1 MPAMMRST
9 AVAGAFIA
17 ALSGHGLAQA
27 QDAATRVRAWRAQHE
42 PQILRELFDLVAI
55 PNVASDSDGIA
66 RNAAALTRMFEKR
79 RFLPETIPTGG
90 PPLVVAE
97 RQAANTK
104 RTMTFYF
111 HYDGQPVEPREW
123 THAPPFSP
131 VIVTDLTPGGRT
143 MKLDAVRGAIDPQ
156 WRVFGRSTSDDKSP
170 IVAFLAAIDALD
182 AAGISL
188 TSNIRVLM
196 EGEEEAGSPHLE
208 AAVRGHADRVRA
220 DALILVDGPRH
231 ASDRATMNF
240 GSRGLMGATITVY
253 GASRD
258 LHSGN
263 YGNWAPNPALDL
275 ARLLAS
281 MKQADGRV
289 TVEGFYD
296 DVVPLTAAERAAI
309 DDIPNVEATLM
320 QAYGFSRREN
330 PEERL
335 ELRHNQPTI
344 NVNAIEAGGGVGG
357 QGRTIIPGSASA
369 KIDVR
374 LVKALDPAKTFDRIV
389 AHIRKLGYFVVEA
402 EPDAAMRAAHPM
414 LARVVRTGGYPAGRT
429 SMETPMAASIVTAL
443 AAAAGGQ
450 LVRLPT
456 LGGSTPFYLFAD
468 VLGVPTFGLSIVNF
482 DNNQHGPD
490 ENLRIKNLWEGID
503 AMAALLT
510 MK

>member
-1 MPAMMRST
+1 MRVLT
-9 AVAGAFIA
+9 GLLFAFTMVVALG
-17 ALSGHGLAQA
+17 A
-27 QDAATRVRAWRAQHE
+27 QDTVGRVRAWREQHE
-42 PQILRELFDLVAI
+42 PQILHELFDLVAI
-55 PNVASDSDGIA
+55 PNVASDKDGIA
-66 RNAAALTRMFEKR
+66 RNAQALTRMFEKR
-79 RFLPETIPTGG
+79 RFLPETIATAGSPIV
-90 PPLVVAE
+90 LAE
-97 RQAANTK
+97 RRVSGAA

-123 THAPPFSP
+123 THGPPFAP
-131 VIVTDLTPGGRT
+131 VVVTDLSATART
-143 MKLDAVRGAIDPQ
+143 LKLDEVRGPIDPQ

-182 AAGISL
+182 ASSIAMS
-188 TSNIRVLM
+188 SNIRVLM
-196 EGEEEAGSPHLE
+196 EGEEEAGSPNLE
-208 AAVRGHADRVRA
+208 AAVRAHADRVRG
-220 DALILVDGPRH
+220 DLLILVDGPRH
-231 ASDRATMNF
+231 ASDRQTLNF

-289 TVEGFYD
+289 TVDGFYD
-296 DVVPLTAAERAAI
+296 DVVPLTAAERRAI
-309 DDIPNVEATLM
+309 DDIPDVEPTLM
-320 QAYGFSRREN
+320 QAYGFTRREN
-330 PEERL
+330 PAERL

-369 KIDVR
+369 RIDVR
-374 LVKALDPAKTFDRIV
+374 LVKAIDPQKQFDRIV
-389 AHIRKLGYFVVEA
+389 AHVRKLGYFVVDT
-402 EPDAAMRAAHPM
+402 EPDAATRAAHPM
-414 LARVVRTGGYPAGRT
+414 LARVTRTGGYPAGRT
-429 SMETPMAASIVTAL
+429 SMETPL
-443 AAAAGGQ
+443 AAAVASALSGAAGGQ

-456 LGGSTPFYLFAD
+456 IGGSTPFYLFAD

-482 DNNQHGPD
+482 DNNQHGPN

-510 MK
+510 MR

>member
-1 MPAMMRST
+1 MGRVGSALGLLVALAAALLSAQDT
-9 AVAGAFIA
+9 AVA
-17 ALSGHGLAQA
+17 
-27 QDAATRVRAWRAQHE
+27 RVRAWRTQHE
-42 PQILRELFDLVAI
+42 PQILRELFDLLAI
-55 PNVASDSDGIA
+55 PNVASNTADIE
-66 RNAAALTRMFEKR
+66 RNAQALTRMFEKR

-90 PPLVVAE
+90 APLVVAE
-97 RQAANTK
+97 RRVPNAR
-104 RTMTFYF
+104 RTVAFYF
-111 HYDGQPVEPREW
+111 HYDGQPVDAREW

-131 VIVTDLTPGGRT
+131 VIVTEVTSGGRT
-143 MKLDAVRGAIDPQ
+143 MKLDEVRGAIDPQ
-156 WRVFGRSTSDDKSP
+156 WRVFGRSSSDDKSP

-182 AAGISL
+182 AADIPL
-188 TSNIRVLM
+188 TSNVRVLM
-196 EGEEEAGSPHLE
+196 EGEEEAGSPNLE
-208 AAVRGHADRVRA
+208 AAVRAHPDRVRG

-231 ASDRATMNF
+231 ASDRPTMNF
-240 GSRGLMGATITVY
+240 GSRGMMGATITVY

-289 TVEGFYD
+289 TIDGFYD
-296 DVVPLTAAERAAI
+296 DVVPLTATERKAI
-309 DDIPNVEATLM
+309 DDIPNVESTLM
-320 QAYGFSRREN
+320 QAYGFTRREN
-330 PEERL
+330 AAERL

-374 LVKALDPAKTFDRIV
+374 LVQAIDPAKQFERIV
-389 AHIRKLGYFVVEA
+389 AHIRTQGYFVVDG
-402 EPDAAMRAAHPM
+402 EPDAATRAAHPM
-414 LARVVRTGGYPAGRT
+414 LARVTRQGGYPAGRT
-429 SMETPMAASIVTAL
+429 SMETPLAASVAKAL
-443 AAAAGGQ
+443 LDAAGGQ

-456 LGGSTPFYLFAD
+456 IGGSTPFYLFAD

-482 DNNQHGPD
+482 DNNQHGPN

-503 AMAALLT
+503 SMAALLT
-510 MK
+510 MR